1 MIGGGLDSNNHP
13 FSGDLT
19 PPGLPNPA
27 ARRRNPRGPLTL
39 QLYTPPADATGEGM
53 MGQGRIQQLRLG
65 QPSLSVRSSQFFW
78 WRFDGGSLQLV
89 SGNP

>member
-53 MGQGRIQQLRLG
+53 KGQGRIQQLRTG
-65 QPSLSVRSSQFFW
+65 PTQSFRSQFAVFW
-78 WRFDGGSLQLV
+78 GDLMVVHSSW
-89 SGNP
+89 